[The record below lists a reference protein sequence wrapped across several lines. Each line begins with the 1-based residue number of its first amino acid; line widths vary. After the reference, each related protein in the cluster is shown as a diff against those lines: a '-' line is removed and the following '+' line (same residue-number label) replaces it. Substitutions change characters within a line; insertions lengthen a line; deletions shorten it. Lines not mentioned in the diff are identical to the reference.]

1 MNKDDGSPRFT
12 SKHHKKTIANILS
25 TLGEVNDIELFWILY
40 ITKEMGLNRMDIGG
54 GVDNRQSK

>member
-25 TLGEVNDIELFWILY
+25 TLGEVNDIELF
-40 ITKEMGLNRMDIGG
+40 
-54 GVDNRQSK
+54 